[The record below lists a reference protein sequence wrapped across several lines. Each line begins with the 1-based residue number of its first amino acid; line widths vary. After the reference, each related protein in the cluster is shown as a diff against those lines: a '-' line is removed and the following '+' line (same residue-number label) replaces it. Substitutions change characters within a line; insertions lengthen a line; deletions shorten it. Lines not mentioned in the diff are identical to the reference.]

1 MDNIIYVLLAG
12 VGLTLYY
19 WLQKRKDPKPKKV
32 IPAPSQEV
40 WDSTVDNFLSL
51 GRDSM
56 IKKWSAALVQSG
68 GNYVPPTLGNGMTDL
83 QIAEELAALKL
94 GQRP

>member
-1 MDNIIYVLLAG
+1 MDNIVYILLAG

-19 WLQKRKDPKPKKV
+19 WLQKRKDPKPKKMV
-32 IPAPSQEV
+32 PKPSQEL
-40 WDSTVDNFLSL
+40 WDSTVDNYLAL
-51 GRDSM
+51 GRPAM
-56 IKKWSAALVQSG
+56 LEKWSAALVESG

-83 QIAEELAALKL
+83 QIASELAALNL